1 MEAARSGVK
10 PVAGL
15 ILTNN
20 ANRAFHIGISD
31 PMEPRVMDTELA
43 RTFLTVVS
51 AGNFIAAAERLH
63 VSQSTVSTRIHSLE
77 QLLGCVLFIRNKA
90 GTTLTPAGRQFQRH
104 ASALVR
110 TVEHARQ
117 DIGIPRGFNGTLVV
131 GGRIGLWEEY
141 LLRWLPLMRAQHPDI
156 SVRAESSLEPEIMQ
170 GLVEGRIDIGVMYTP
185 QSRPGLKVERLFE
198 EQLVLV
204 STDPNGGGEPR
215 DGYVYVDWGPE
226 FYARHSVSFPNFAGP
241 SITVNIGWLG
251 LQHVLENGGSGYF
264 PRRIVQSLL
273 TQGRLHLAGG
283 APEFSMPAYVTY
295 PLDRD
300 AAHIASAIGIMHD
313 VARAETA
320 AAVKATPPVK
330 RRRRGSR

>member
-1 MEAARSGVK
+1 
-10 PVAGL
+10 
-15 ILTNN
+15 
-20 ANRAFHIGISD
+20 
-31 PMEPRVMDTELA
+31 MDTELA

-51 AGNFIAAAERLH
+51 AGNFITAAERLH

-77 QLLGCVLFIRNKA
+77 EQLGCVLFIRNKA
-90 GTTLTPAGRQFQRH
+90 GTTLTSAGRQFQRH

-156 SVRAESSLEPEIMQ
+156 SVRAESLLEPEIMQ

-204 STDPNGGGEPR
+204 STDPKGGGEPGA
-215 DGYVYVDWGPE
+215 GYVYVDWGPE
-226 FYARHSVSFPNFAGP
+226 FYGRHSVSFPNFAGP

-273 TQGRLHLAGG
+273 NREKLHLAAG

-300 AAHIASAIGIMHD
+300 AAHIASAIAIMHD
-313 VARAETA
+313 VAMAETA
-320 AAVKATPPVK
+320 RTSAPPPIK
-330 RRRRGSR
+330 RRRRVSR